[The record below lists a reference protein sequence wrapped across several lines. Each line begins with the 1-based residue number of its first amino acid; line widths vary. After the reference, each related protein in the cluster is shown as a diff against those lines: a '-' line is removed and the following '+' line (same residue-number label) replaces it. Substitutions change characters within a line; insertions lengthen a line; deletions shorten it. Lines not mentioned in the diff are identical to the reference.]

1 MRMTYDYVW
10 KTLKWDYHTYEK
22 INLIA
27 TQLKKLGI
35 EFLDLYQY
43 DFANNHIGKESGVQ
57 IDWFFQNSIL
67 FTKTIHKFP
76 DELNI
81 EEFVSL
87 YKDNLLL
94 KKEAEYFYNLRCKIY
109 DDSINDGYADIR
121 DCWCGKFAHKYS
133 NFQND
138 YAVPIAVRKV
148 DTNSNFVNS
157 LLPVLFG
164 KRIVLEDCSL
174 DLCYF
179 ENVNLII
186 PIEKYFKKS
195 MNIYNLKKCDEYKE
209 GTWSFDD
216 LIEYIKFKKISEQPE
231 QEHIIDTAHKNI
243 TSLFEENTKE
253 QVVRTL
259 HK

>member
-1 MRMTYDYVW
+1 MDR
-10 KTLKWDYHTYEK
+10 HTYEK
-22 INLIA
+22 ITSIDI
-27 TQLKKLGI
+27 QLEKLGI
-35 EFLDLYQY
+35 EFVYFYRY
-43 DFANNHIGKESGVQ
+43 DFESNHIGKESGVQ

-87 YKDNLLL
+87 YKNNLLS
-94 KKEAEYFYNLRCKIY
+94 KQDAEYFYKLGCEIYNDSNCYCKNSCEQI
-109 DDSINDGYADIR
+109 S
-121 DCWCGKFAHKYS
+121 KYYYGS
-133 NFQND
+133 LAPKYEGFKSD
-138 YAVPIAVRKV
+138 FAVPIAVRKV

-157 LLPVLFG
+157 LLPILFG
-164 KRIVLEDCSL
+164 KRIVLEDCSV

-179 ENVNLII
+179 ENVNLVI

-209 GTWSFDD
+209 GIWSLND
-216 LIEYIKFKKISEQPE
+216 LIEYIKFKKMSEKNDQ
-231 QEHIIDTAHKNI
+231 QHINNI
-243 TSLFEENTKE
+243 AQNNIMDILENEESDVK
-253 QVVRTL
+253 VKTL